1 MPVRDK
7 ASFHV
12 ITANSLLTGD
22 AVFYSA
28 DDSWQLGLQNPMLF
42 ADDEKATQAVAE
54 ISATQAHLVVGAYL
68 IALDQTLSPLQ
79 MRERLR
85 LSGPTNYRHGK
96 QEAGAN
102 HVSL

>member
-1 MPVRDK
+1 M
-7 ASFHV
+7 
-12 ITANSLLTGD
+12 
-22 AVFYSA
+22 
-28 DDSWQLGLQNPMLF
+28 
-42 ADDEKATQAVAE
+42 AE

-68 IALDQTLSPLQ
+68 IALDQALSPLQ